1 MILAHNFGDISLYS
15 VGPLPLGWQEG
26 WHTVHG
32 RAKLFMAEN
41 KKNEEGAGSPVRTYT
56 Q

>member
-1 MILAHNFGDISLYS
+1 MILAHNFGDISLYA

-41 KKNEEGAGSPVRTYT
+41 KKNEEGKGTRSVT
-56 Q
+56 